1 MVNVLS
7 GPGRM
12 TVECSGGCHGGFSGL
27 RGVALASPGR
37 VGELGTR
44 EPLWP
49 LQYTSDPPQCCV
61 CSAVISSSQLCAASR
76 VLMECKGA
84 GANKDDVLIVV
95 MCSVFHGAN
104 RVPERA
110 RGHIAIG
117 TAVPLSSLVEGNMV
131 TV

>member
-1 MVNVLS
+1 
-7 GPGRM
+7 M